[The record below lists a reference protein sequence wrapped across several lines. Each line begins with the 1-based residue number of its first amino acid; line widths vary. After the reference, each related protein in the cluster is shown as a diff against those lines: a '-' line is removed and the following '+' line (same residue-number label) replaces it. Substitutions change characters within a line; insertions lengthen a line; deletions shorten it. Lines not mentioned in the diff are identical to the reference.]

1 MGYFSYSY
9 LPMELY
15 PNAELPVLSVNI
27 GATTELDPKYI
38 ENQVA
43 IPVEGVIS
51 TLEGVEKIETRI
63 STRNARITVSFVKG
77 TDVKYA
83 YLKLEEKIKSLASNI
98 PDEFQVMVNKAP
110 TGMVNSQFMTLF
122 VLSDDDI
129 DYVRSITDADIVP
142 ELENVEGIAGVTV
155 MGGRQKSIEVI
166 LDEGKCDALK
176 LTRSQIS
183 TMISRNMAEKS
194 FAGAVYENN
203 KRFFVNVTAEY
214 LKTEDI
220 GNIVVAEGPVLLKDI
235 AEIHFGIKDEES
247 YSRVNGKEV
256 ITCVVSKSPQVNV
269 IELSERVREEIDR
282 LNRELAVKNVE
293 IKVDMDVAETMSS
306 NIDTIVNLGLTGAV
320 LASSFICS
328 FGISKS

>member
-1 MGYFSYSY
+1 M
-9 LPMELY
+9 
-15 PNAELPVLSVNI
+15 SVNI

-38 ENQVA
+38 ENQAA

-83 YLKLEEKIKSLASNI
+83 YLKLEEKILTSPHHGYPRNPFHILQFRNNI
-98 PDEFQVMVNKAP
+98 RIRNTPHIINVIITQHKKRHKL
-110 TGMVNSQFMTLF
+110 G
-122 VLSDDDI
+122 I
-129 DYVRSITDADIVP
+129 DHP
-142 ELENVEGIAGVTV
+142 H
-155 MGGRQKSIEVI
+155 
-166 LDEGKCDALK
+166 
-176 LTRSQIS
+176 
-183 TMISRNMAEKS
+183 
-194 FAGAVYENN
+194 
-203 KRFFVNVTAEY
+203 

-269 IELSERVREEIDR
+269 IELSERVREVHTR
-282 LNRELAVKNVE
+282 LPQ
-293 IKVDMDVAETMSS
+293 
-306 NIDTIVNLGLTGAV
+306 
-320 LASSFICS
+320 SSFPPCC
-328 FGISKS
+328 G